1 MTCKLMIRQYEHHSP
16 RLLKEMAESSVIGH
30 GNVYKKS
37 GSEQVGDMDIGGLVF
52 CRERKETCFGGRLV
66 HKFSPLSFGDWVL

>member
-30 GNVYKKS
+30 GNVCKKS
-37 GSEQVGDMDIGGLVF
+37 GSEQVGDMIIGGLVF
-52 CRERKETCFGGRLV
+52 LPGEKRNLLWRTV
-66 HKFSPLSFGDWVL
+66 SA